1 MNKNHIYIYIYMFD
15 IYIVC
20 ENQIYVLNIMNI
32 VVCVNIKK
40 TK

>member
-1 MNKNHIYIYIYMFD
+1 MFD

-40 TK
+40 TKQKVNKMFIF

>member
-1 MNKNHIYIYIYMFD
+1 MLD